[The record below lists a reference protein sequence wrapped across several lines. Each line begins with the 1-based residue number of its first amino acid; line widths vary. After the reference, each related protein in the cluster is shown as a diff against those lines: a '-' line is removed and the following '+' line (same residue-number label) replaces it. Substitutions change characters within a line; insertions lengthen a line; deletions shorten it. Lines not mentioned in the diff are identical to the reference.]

1 MTKILKQT
9 TSGGISFL
17 ELLLDETLC
26 SGSILIEKELAI
38 AAGGIN
44 PYLNAK
50 QKYDLLLRIAA
61 MVILSFFRKRKNLLS
76 LILLWRTMFPMK
88 TAGRPTVIWLENTAQ
103 SFSKTIYLTLYCSL
117 F

>member
-26 SGSILIEKELAI
+26 SGSILVEKELAI

-50 QKYDLLLRIAA
+50 QNMNFCCVLQR
-61 MVILSFFRKRKNLLS
+61 MVILSFFRKRKILLS
-76 LILLWRTMFPMK
+76 LILL
-88 TAGRPTVIWLENTAQ
+88 
-103 SFSKTIYLTLYCSL
+103 
-117 F
+117 